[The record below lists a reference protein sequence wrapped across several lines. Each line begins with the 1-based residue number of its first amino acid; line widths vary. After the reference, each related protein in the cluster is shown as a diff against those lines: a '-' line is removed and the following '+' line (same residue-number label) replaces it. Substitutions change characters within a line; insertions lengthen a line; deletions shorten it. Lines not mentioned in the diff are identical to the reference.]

1 MSKKQMEQNLNYG
14 DSNNLFCF
22 FSDLLKRLDETIEK
36 SIDATLKKD

>member
-14 DSNNLFCF
+14 DSSNLFCF

-36 SIDATLKKD
+36 SIDFTLKKD